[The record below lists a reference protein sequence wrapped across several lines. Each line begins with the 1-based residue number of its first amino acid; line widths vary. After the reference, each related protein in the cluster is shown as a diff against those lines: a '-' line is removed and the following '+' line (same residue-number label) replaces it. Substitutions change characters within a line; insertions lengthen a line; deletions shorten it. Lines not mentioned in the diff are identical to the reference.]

1 MLKIGTLN
9 ADKCLVIDESIFDLT
24 NGLTRDIPLVERL
37 NGVSSCQVATV
48 MFNGHDP
55 YGCDT

>member
-37 NGVSSCQVATV
+37 NGGEARGGPV
-48 MFNGHDP
+48 MIPMRG
-55 YGCDT
+55 TIS